1 MFLFC
6 TQENEISKRLTCLRL
21 QVWKASKSRFD
32 TKSALHKNSF
42 SFTSECCFWFSIL
55 FWKYLIILYL
65 QSSCLEYQ
73 STKIYWIFNACIVFW
88 LFFKGQ
94 IYLFISKI
102 SNYRFNVCDSPFILY
117 YYIVPNHEDNL
128 KGQKVMTI
136 TICSHSIYQAPVSS
150 LIS

>member
-1 MFLFC
+1 MSWQILILLFLFR

-42 SFTSECCFWFSIL
+42 SLTSEYCFWFSVL
-55 FWKYLIILYL
+55 FCEYLIILHQ

-73 STKIYWIFNACIVFW
+73 LIKIYWICNACIVFW
-88 LFFKGQ
+88 LLFKEQ

-102 SNYRFNVCDSPFILY
+102 PNYR
-117 YYIVPNHEDNL
+117 
-128 KGQKVMTI
+128 QKIDFMFVNPRLSCI
-136 TICSHSIYQAPVSS
+136 TI
-150 LIS
+150 